1 MDNIRLFSD
10 EGVVIGLVGNKAD
23 VATLTGYKRK
33 VTMQEA
39 ADFAKENKLIW
50 IGETSAQKNQNVK
63 EIFEE
68 LFESIN

>member
-1 MDNIRLFSD
+1 MAI
-10 EGVVIGLVGNKAD
+10 
-23 VATLTGYKRK
+23 LTGYKRK

-68 LFESIN
+68 LFESIF